1 MSLDKTLLGIAKS
14 AVDTQQKSRDGRNV
28 VSKGVDAVT
37 NKSYANEDKK
47 VAAAALRK
55 WENSTWKPKV
65 EAKLKQEL
73 KTRAPHLKP
82 GSKAY
87 QQTYDSLFNKNYKD
101 LQSAKAK
108 AQQQIGTLRQKGQT
122 QRQVDNEYSQKE
134 AARNNNTKLQAA
146 SSAARDTGEA
156 VSGALAT
163 GSSRAL
169 RYPLQLAA
177 DIGENDDGG
186 IFDRGA
192 KALERH
198 EDNLQQVYPAYADI
212 QQNGNFGQKL
222 ALSAVEQI
230 PNLALSFTGAG
241 AAAKGAQVAGAGAN
255 MTAATAYGTAAA
267 TMYPQAYGDGNDSTK
282 QELENAT
289 PEQLRVAV
297 RSKDIYKDHFD
308 KNIKAGMSEDEAH
321 QKSRDQTISSIAE
334 ESGDAVGL
342 ATLALSMIAPGV
354 GSFTANQAAGGAVS
368 KFGQKVFNKLAAKA
382 DAGKVAKYAIP
393 TAVGTGI
400 VGLNVAEEALQEG
413 YTDYKA
419 QQAAVDVGVKDKIN
433 QPQLKEAMLMGGVL
447 GGLMGGGTYVGTR
460 NSKFQQAQ
468 DGLREAQDTYAQA
481 AAIIPQLQQ
490 QIEEV
495 SPRSAE
501 GQALTAQLEETKAA
515 LSTMA
520 AEAETRGIPKTS
532 LARRAP
538 RIDPTNSFDTDFN
551 GQVDGATEL
560 SEQDFENALN
570 PDVTPA
576 PQVTPAAPVMSEQEL
591 DIQDAQLA
599 EFIAEQHALDEA
611 IEDGSNDKPV
621 EQSLAEAQNW
631 YDSKRGE
638 GKQGLSGVVSRAAA
652 TEQDA
657 AFAQQQE
664 GIKGAT
670 ASINDYIASER
681 AKQQQIDGQLQQEA
695 EAATTDAEK
704 QAVAQ
709 KIEQRDAE
717 RAKEDDIL
725 EAREQLA
732 QPYENELFDT
742 TIIGADGAPFKLAR
756 FWDSS
761 LPAGAKAKA
770 IADAFGGQIDQNVAK
785 SDWAN
790 LPEGVQKELH
800 QWFTER
806 LNGVRQSREGA
817 VAQAGEQ
824 VAAPA
829 VEQEQEVAPTG
840 NGLTMPQ
847 QTVVQTDSTPATSQ
861 LTDEN
866 PVINIPAPG
875 GKAVNVATK
884 PTVSSKVSQALI
896 DKYGATKTYGREPW
910 QLIGENDYGMPIYQH
925 QNGERITQKASGDNL
940 GAEAVTPDSYTVDA
954 KELAKEH
961 YTKEEVEAARER
973 GQARAD
979 ESKKS
984 VAPTTEEGV
993 YKSGPIARGV
1003 MKRQKLDTDRY
1014 EVAKTAEGF
1023 VIRERKLN
1031 ADEQESLSVKK
1042 ALNLKEGQELGD
1054 IQINGYKKANAIVSE
1069 ANYLNAVI
1077 EYDGDNGRIKGTYKY
1092 QALSNSTPTPQQNTT
1107 APSNDAAIGKDG
1119 LAKWFGSNDKAQSFI
1134 DKKGIADTHEVVSAG
1149 KSRFEIQPKA
1159 EGTPQADVAKAE
1171 TVSESQDNYERKL
1184 VTGDRVTAKNN
1195 NEYEITNVEFNSS
1208 GGVNSVSTLFI
1219 PNPNS
1224 PNADKSFSP
1233 QRRSIAEF
1241 NNMFGSRV
1249 GSFEA
1254 PSATQSPKNITDEQ
1268 FAELTSS
1275 RTTPS
1280 TPTGEKSA
1288 PAKRAE
1294 AKKVATEKTQ
1304 NDVAETEATP
1314 KKKTAAEL
1322 RASLLDNNKIISK
1335 DKAEEYKKTL
1345 KSRLSQANT
1354 GFDVEAFVAASGL
1367 AVAYIE
1373 GGIRSFNDFA
1383 TLLVDDVGVKVKK
1396 YLLPAWEGARA
1407 YDDLD
1412 TEGMTSTEDARAEF
1426 NALVADGFFDE
1437 AKAEPEQASTPAKSK
1452 HKETIKSNGDINK
1465 LIGENEEGLPIY
1477 ENDEGIRVI
1486 SHNNGMVLEKEKYTV
1501 APTDSGLQAQL
1512 SERSD
1517 KFKTTDELSEND
1529 DDTEAGTQ
1537 DKAGAQEVRARGSD
1551 PQSGNAQDDNGDVAQ
1566 GQPTDDSTTGQSE
1579 STGRSSVRGAGTDVA
1594 DDGAVPGSENA
1605 TDGRK
1610 GASGEGAP
1618 NVGAGK
1624 SETGSQSGR
1633 VAAVKSPA
1641 ATAAQATDLLIDNP
1655 LEIVGGTPVQRF
1667 NRNRAALELL
1677 DQLEVEGRQAT
1688 TEEQKV
1694 LAAYIGWGSFGQDLF
1709 QGSWE
1714 YPKYRDEGV
1723 WKERSEWLR
1732 NMMGKENWESAQ
1744 RSITNAHYTDP
1755 PTVMAM
1761 WDMLARMGFDGG
1773 RVLEPSMG
1781 TGNFFSMMP
1790 ADIKSRS
1797 QLTGIELDE
1806 MTGAIAKQLF
1816 PQSNVQIM
1824 GYQDSKTP
1832 DNFYDVVVGN
1842 WPFENTP
1849 VADRKYNKFN
1859 PMLHDYFFLKTMDQ
1873 VRPGGIVIGITSA
1886 GSMDKKNTVI
1896 RGELAKQA
1904 ELISAIRLPSG
1915 AFKDYA
1921 GTSVVTDIVIL
1932 RKRPEKLGMIPQ
1944 DATWVNIGTYDRTPS
1959 GKPVE
1964 INQYYL
1970 DNPQNIIGTL
1980 DYGSGATQ
1988 FPGMIVRRPDNM
2000 SERLQQAIELVPE
2013 NVIQE
2018 DTTTDHITYYANKAG
2033 ERHGSLFMQDD
2044 KLMLVRGDQA
2054 VLAQDV
2060 VKYEVKSEKTTKER
2074 EGQIKDAIDLRRKY
2088 SALVDAERANEPA
2101 ETQRK
2106 ALKDAYKSFVKNN
2119 GPLRESYAL
2128 KYMLKANDPFY
2139 FELAALEDDAGNHAA
2154 IMDKSTTRGMKTL
2167 ENPSIRDA
2175 YVLARN
2181 QSVSPSVK
2189 EIAKLSKKTEAE
2201 VKRELKES
2209 GAVIEAPNGDLIPSD
2224 IYLSG
2229 NVRQKLREAQAA
2241 FDDGNKAMKENI
2253 AALQNVVPEDIP
2265 YFNIETKLG
2274 ATWVPIESYQDYLA
2288 SMLGLDSS
2296 DGIEVTFVAGRW
2308 KVRLKAGMDHTSAA
2322 RTNYGTAHYKFSDLA
2337 QAAIRNQTIKIMK
2350 TDPQGDKYYDAEASN
2365 EVNARIGKIREDF
2378 GTWLWSDPE
2387 RRVDLEREYNESR
2400 NAWATPKYDGS
2411 FLTFEGMALTLGQGE
2426 FSLREHQANAIWRA
2440 IVNRRSL
2447 NAHEVGTGKTFT
2459 MGGIAI
2465 ESRRYGIAKK
2475 PIILAH
2481 NANSAAVAAEIRMM
2495 YPSSRV
2501 LYIDNLEPKNRELR
2515 LRQIANDDWDAIVM
2529 PHSLVDRLSLTE
2541 ETLMRMAAD
2550 DIAALEAEFYATAAE
2565 AGIDVSKVD
2574 LDDEESVSK
2583 VRSRTAKEMA
2593 KTRKRVIEGIKKQA
2607 QQASKAGAV
2616 SFEDLGIDMILVD
2629 EVHEFKKPP
2638 IVTSMDMKGLNTDV
2652 SQRSIQLQ
2660 FLTRYVRQMNNG
2672 GNVHTFTGTPITNTI
2687 TEIYHQMRYV
2697 MDSEMEKVSVSD
2709 WDGWFGSFATE
2720 VQDVELTSA
2729 GDYEM
2734 TTRLAGFI
2742 NVPELR
2748 QMVGQYM
2755 DTVFA
2760 EDMPEMQPRRTD
2772 SGKTMADDNLT
2783 EKEKA
2788 HLLNGR
2794 TEGAKD
2800 RPYKKVINDSADMTP
2815 LQEAA
2820 FAEVQRLAGEWR
2832 DASGKQK
2839 REWVNKNDPRA
2850 PFAYTNMAE
2859 KASAD
2864 VRLLDPSLVGKEG
2877 QTNDDPNSK
2886 TSRAIRNIME
2896 IYHSDKDANQV
2907 IFMDKGYNKTATRS
2921 TGNRDENKKMIY
2933 EKVDVFSPVADMV
2946 ERLVQSG
2953 IPREQIAVVTGS
2965 TKKEDRHRIA
2975 QAVNNSEIRVVIGS
2989 TQTLGVGVNM
2999 QRNLRAMHHMDAPY
3013 MPGELEQR
3021 NGRGQRQG
3029 NQWNTV
3035 LEYRYM
3041 TDRLDGKRWQILA
3054 VKQRFITAFMKSRGD
3069 TRTIEGE
3076 AAAEEQSDILES
3088 FSEAAG
3094 DPRVLQRVKL
3104 QGKQDSLKNKERIYT
3119 RGIADMKREIRS
3131 QKDRAVKGKEA
3142 LAKLDPKIVAD
3153 TLQAQR
3159 EIFKATIDGKS
3170 FDKRADA
3177 IEAANKF
3184 IEDNVR
3190 LGTDKPIEVGTYA
3203 GVQLRSVWDQFDSE
3217 PKVIM
3222 DLGGQRFAGKGIAGL
3237 EAVMRNFPKFIES
3250 SQADIDKANTTVKNL
3265 EKALDQPFGQAQ
3277 DLERNIKQLADLQK
3291 DLEMNP
3297 VPPPAWLRQGAPM
3310 DSEVYRNKAPFI
3322 VTGHRYDSNG
3332 WFVMAEDSKGQ
3343 VAIPYLEAKD
3353 ASGMALYD
3361 EKAFVAP
3368 EVTENKRGKDNTKPD
3383 GKNDNELEIDIEA
3396 DRVPAK
3402 DEQPKY
3408 SKTNPAKGNTVTT
3421 SQQVISALQKHFG
3434 KDAVAALIKSGK
3446 LRVRSLNDFVNA
3458 DGRLL
3463 IPSDAEGFYYDGKVV
3478 LIADN
3483 LTADNAVA
3491 TLLHEMGGHAGIQSM
3506 LDPQTYMGLM
3516 ANFDALVKSG
3526 NKYAVRAKERAEAST
3541 DSDSEARDEYIPYL
3555 ITEYAQASERGG
3567 AIGVIKRFVNRVMAG
3582 VRAWVR
3588 NHTGV
3593 QLKMTPNDMVQ
3604 LAERMVKRLSEQSA
3618 TDMTIADV
3626 ENMPAA
3632 EMQFSGS
3639 NIPSQQVAAIRKQ
3652 YKGSASWMKAPNG
3665 EPTNLNEQQW
3675 LQARTPHFKDWF
3687 GDWEDNAAN
3696 ASKVVDTNG
3705 EPLVMYH
3712 GTNQDFWAF
3721 DMDRSIK
3728 GRNNGMRGMFFSDNA
3743 ELAASYSV
3751 DTMNNPD
3758 IVEAR
3763 RSGDR
3768 AYVDSVKAR
3777 LLTEATTNAD
3787 ANTKAVF
3794 VNSRTPLEQDMK
3806 GGSFW
3811 EANQNAAARM
3821 EINQDKWDGV
3831 INDNVED
3838 NASNESAHGP
3848 TKVVISFDPTN
3859 IKSATDNVGMFNA
3872 SNADIRYSNK
3882 PQFSRRYSNLG
3893 TDGKPVTAKEKALDK
3908 IALAQA
3914 TTMSSKFGINL
3925 LLRRHLATPQHVA
3938 LLNPV
3943 FKLFTDN
3950 IQSRIA
3956 YENNEAGL
3964 VQTLLPEIWDT
3975 RLVVGKKKAA
3985 MERVSTAIF
3994 DGTMADQVWTDS
4006 ELETKF
4012 NHTRQDIGFYRRAR
4026 RAIDKS
4032 VMNMTVDT
4040 LSSLAKGTKLVNMET
4055 IQRLKLAGMH
4065 PIFHNLA
4072 LQQHMTDELQKLAK
4086 GGLITPKAEARMQ
4099 KQLDAVFDVMAAVAG
4114 KYDKLVE
4121 DGYAPLMRFG
4131 HYAVEVRDKISN
4143 DLDLFELYETKG
4155 QQRKAIK
4162 ELKERYDESQF
4173 SVGTGT
4179 LNPEGFKQFKN
4190 KGLSPETVQLFAAEL
4205 GLDDD
4210 SGYQAYLKIAVSDR
4224 SALKRLIHRKKV
4236 PGYSEDMPRVLSSF
4250 VMSNARYS
4258 GRGLYNSEIE
4268 RSIQNIED
4276 GNLQNEAQKV
4286 FENIENPQEEF
4297 AQQRSLMFHYF
4308 MGFSPAF
4315 FFLNLTQPFTQTIPK
4330 LTAYVGAGKGHAYM
4344 AQALG
4349 IVGKNMGASAIEMG
4363 KKVAGMPTPNW
4374 RGFEDKLP
4382 AWVKKEDYLRMARE
4396 GHLDP
4401 QNIYMIKGLERGK
4414 GGVASGIWGNIESA
4428 AGWFA
4433 EVSESMN
4440 RRSTMIAAFRVA
4452 HDMGDAKLKAKGFDS
4467 KYDFAV
4473 SIIQQ
4478 TQGIYNK
4485 GNRSGLARGN
4495 GKLGQYGPLILVFKQ
4510 FTINYT
4516 EQMIRHGKDKEAKSL
4531 AVAMMWQFAL
4541 AGMLGLPFADD
4552 LRDLFEGIAYRVF
4565 GKAFNLPDYLEGLLG
4580 KSNADALMY
4589 GLASEKGRIDLF
4601 GRSSLGNIIPG
4612 TDVIR
4617 PGPTDWA
4624 EILGASSGFYES
4636 FFSAASMA
4644 ADGHYKDALITASPR
4659 YVRDAASGAEIAL
4672 TGSYRNTKGDKIM
4685 DLDKTDAVIKSM
4697 AFNPSNNARPGRDR
4711 SNAYNMKNMLKAK
4724 TDYFSKHLAEA
4735 MYQENDERLDELYNE
4750 MDAWNE
4756 RNAEHF
4762 NVDIDKIEKSAE
4774 KRVERKDFGS
4784 AERQNVQDS
4793 LAQRQD
4799 DLAGT

>member
-1 MSLDKTLLGIAKS
+1 MSLDKTLLSIAKS
-14 AVDTQQKSRDGRNV
+14 AVDKQQKTRDGRNV

-47 VAAAALRK
+47 IAAAALRQ

-65 EAKLKQEL
+65 ATKLKQEL

-82 GSKAY
+82 GTKAY
-87 QQTYDSLFNKNYKD
+87 QNTYDSLYNKNYQD
-101 LQSAKAK
+101 LQSAKTK
-108 AQQQIGTLRQKGQT
+108 VQQQLGTLRQKGQT
-122 QRQVDNEYSQKE
+122 QRQLDNDYSQKE
-134 AARNNNTKLQAA
+134 AARNKNTKLQSA
-146 SSAARDTGEA
+146 SLAARDAAEA

-163 GSSRAL
+163 GTSRAL

-177 DIGENDDGG
+177 DVGENDDGG

-198 EDNLQQVYPAYADI
+198 EDNLQQVYPAYEDI
-212 QQNGNFGQKL
+212 QQNGTFTQKL
-222 ALSAVEQI
+222 ALSAVEQV

-241 AAAKGAQVAGAGAN
+241 AAAKGAQLLGAGSKA
-255 MTAATAYGTAAA
+255 TAATAYGTAAA

-289 PEQLRVAV
+289 PEQLATAV
-297 RSKDIYKDHFD
+297 RSKDIYKGHFD
-308 KNIKAGMSEDEAH
+308 KNVKAGMSADEAH
-321 QKSRDQTISSIAE
+321 AKSRDQTISSIAE

-342 ATLALSMIAPGV
+342 ATLALSMLAPGV
-354 GSFTANQAAGGAVS
+354 GSFTANRAAGGAVS
-368 KFGQKVFNKLAAKA
+368 QWGQKVFNTLAVKA
-382 DAGKVAKYAIP
+382 DAGKVAKVAIP
-393 TAVGTGI
+393 AAMGTAI
-400 VGLNVAEEALQEG
+400 VGLNVAEEASQEG
-413 YTDYKA
+413 FTDYTA
-419 QQAAVDVGVKDKIN
+419 QKAAVDVGVKDKIN
-433 QPQLKEAMLMGGVL
+433 TAQLKESMLMGGIL
-447 GGLMGGGTYVGTR
+447 GGLMGGSVYVGTR
-460 NSKFQQAQ
+460 NSKLHQAQ
-468 DGLREAQDTYAQA
+468 DDLKTAQQAYAEVAGQ
-481 AAIIPQLQQ
+481 IPQLQQ
-490 QIEEV
+490 QIEAV

-501 GQALTAQLEETKAA
+501 GQALTARVEETRAA
-515 LSTMA
+515 LDAMA
-520 AEAETRGIPKTS
+520 AEAEKVSIPRSS

-538 RIDPTNSFDTDFN
+538 RIEPTNSTANDFD
-551 GQVDGATEL
+551 GAIDGATEMDAQ
-560 SEQDFENALN
+560 SFENALN
-570 PDVTPA
+570 PNGTPA
-576 PQVTPAAPVMSEQEL
+576 PQAAPVAPIMSEQEL
-591 DIQDAQLA
+591 DAQDAQIA
-599 EFIAEQHALDEA
+599 ELIAEQQQLDEA
-611 IEDGSNDKPV
+611 IEDGSNEKPL
-621 EQSLAEAQNW
+621 EESIAAAQSW

-652 TEQDA
+652 TEQDT

-664 GIKGAT
+664 VIKGAT
-670 ASINDYIASER
+670 TSINDYIASER
-681 AKQQQIDGQLQQEA
+681 AKQQQIDTQLQEDA
-695 EAATTDAEK
+695 IAAKTEREK
-704 QAVAQ
+704 REV
-709 KIEQRDAE
+709 EQRAKQREID
-717 RAKEDDIL
+717 RAQEDEL
-725 EAREQLA
+725 LATREQLA

-742 TIIGADGAPFKLAR
+742 TIVGADGAPFKLAR
-756 FWDSS
+756 FWDSNM
-761 LPAGAKAKA
+761 PAAAKAKA

-785 SDWAN
+785 SDWST
-790 LPEGVQKELH
+790 LPEGVQKDLH
-800 QWFTER
+800 KWFAER
-806 LNGVRQSREGA
+806 LAGVRQSRE
-817 VAQAGEQ
+817 AGEQ
-824 VAAPA
+824 TAAPIA
-829 VEQEQEVAPTG
+829 EQVTAPIAEQPQAVAPTAG
-840 NGLTMPQ
+840 GLTMPVQ
-847 QTVVQTDSTPATSQ
+847 QPVAQTDSTPAATQ
-861 LTDEN
+861 LTEQN
-866 PVINIPAPG
+866 PVINIPAPS
-875 GKAVNVATK
+875 AATTTTDEASTTEQTYK
-884 PTVSSKVSQALI
+884 SQ
-896 DKYGATKTYGREPW
+896 P
-910 QLIGENDYGMPIYQH
+910 
-925 QNGERITQKASGDNL
+925 
-940 GAEAVTPDSYTVDA
+940 
-954 KELAKEH
+954 
-961 YTKEEVEAARER
+961 AAR
-973 GQARAD
+973 AA
-979 ESKKS
+979 
-984 VAPTTEEGV
+984 
-993 YKSGPIARGV
+993 
-1003 MKRQKLDTDRY
+1003 MKQQKLDPKMTDVVQTDAGW
-1014 EVAKTAEGF
+1014 ELVAKP
-1023 VIRERKLN
+1023 
-1031 ADEQESLSVKK
+1031 ADTK
-1042 ALNLKEGQELGD
+1042 
-1054 IQINGYKKANAIVSE
+1054 
-1069 ANYLNAVI
+1069 
-1077 EYDGDNGRIKGTYKY
+1077 
-1092 QALSNSTPTPQQNTT
+1092 TPKQKSATL
-1107 APSNDAAIGKDG
+1107 KDG
-1119 LAKWFGSNDKAQSFI
+1119 SVRWYGSNDKAQGFI
-1134 DKKGIADTHEVVSAG
+1134 DDNGYADTHEVVNTG
-1149 KSRFEIQPKA
+1149 KRFEVQPKA
-1159 EGTPQADVAKAE
+1159 ETSRPKEALGGQRLRQVGIGD
-1171 TVSESQDNYERKL
+1171 TV
-1184 VTGDRVTAKNN
+1184 THKNGIDHKVIEIN
-1195 NEYEITNVEFNSS
+1195 INES
-1208 GGVNSVSTLFI
+1208 GGI
-1219 PNPNS
+1219 
-1224 PNADKSFSP
+1224 D
-1233 QRRSIAEF
+1233 SIRTE
-1241 NNMFGSRV
+1241 V
-1249 GSFEA
+1249 A
-1254 PSATQSPKNITDEQ
+1254 PKHSSDPKNPIKAKWKLGELNRYFGDFDIALPQPKVAESKPKANKPLSDDQ

-1280 TPTGEKSA
+1280 TPTGEQSA

-1294 AKKVATEKTQ
+1294 AKKESKLTVEPGDTTWQKTYGKTQALIKKLVSKGYLSQSDVNNTSGEWSRQIELAHKGIKAEREATNIAPQSTTEKTQ
-1304 NDVAETEATP
+1304 NDVSEQEGKSRFADNKLFTED
-1314 KKKTAAEL
+1314 KVAAA
-1322 RASLLDNNKIISK
+1322 RAR
-1335 DKAEEYKKTL
+1335 L
-1345 KSRLSQANT
+1345 KSKLTQVN
-1354 GFDVEAFVAASGL
+1354 SGL
-1367 AVAYIE
+1367 DPEILIDGMTLAGAYIE
-1373 GGIRSFNDFA
+1373 SGVRKFGDYA
-1383 TLLVDDVGVKVKK
+1383 KMMMEDVGTEVKP
-1396 YLLPAWEGARA
+1396 YLLSFWEGTRH
-1407 YDDLD
+1407 YPGLD
-1412 TEGMTSTEDARAEF
+1412 TAGMTSPEESKREFDALNTVPDVKPVDPNLPSDEKAVQEVFDMPLSDIFNIVFKESERLEIKAKRTRNQDDQAAANKAKRKARQDITDVEQAVIDYAENKITLGEF
-1426 NALVADGFFDE
+1426 LDSKAGKHQEFIDAAYKDRDKQAGFSGNQQ
-1437 AKAEPEQASTPAKSK
+1437 AEPEQASTPAPQAAPKKVGSGTQTK
-1452 HKETIKSNGDINK
+1452 T
-1465 LIGENEEGLPIY
+1465 LIGENNEGLPLYEDDRGVRSILEHGIIY
-1477 ENDEGIRVI
+1477 VNEGVNITPTGIEQNPREQRYLTKEELAQEN
-1486 SHNNGMVLEKEKYTV
+1486 NN
-1501 APTDSGLQAQL
+1501 
-1512 SERSD
+1512 
-1517 KFKTTDELSEND
+1517 
-1529 DDTEAGTQ
+1529 DTEAGTQ
-1537 DKAGAQEVRARGSD
+1537 DQAGAQEVRARGSN
-1551 PQSGNAQDDNGDVAQ
+1551 PQSRNAQDDSGDVAQ
-1566 GQPTDDSTTGQSE
+1566 GQPTDDSATGQGE

-1594 DDGAVPGSENA
+1594 DDGAVPSSKNA

-1610 GASGEGAP
+1610 GTSGEGAP
-1618 NVGAGK
+1618 NAGAGK
-1624 SETGSQSGR
+1624 SDGDSKSGR
-1633 VAAVKSPA
+1633 LAAVKSPA

-1677 DQLEVEGRQAT
+1677 EQLEVEGRQAT

-1709 QGSWE
+1709 QGSWD

-1932 RKRPEKLGMIPQ
+1932 RKRPEKLGMIPE

-1964 INQYYL
+1964 VNQYYL

-2018 DTTTDHITYYANKAG
+2018 DTTADHITYYANKTG

-2101 ETQRK
+2101 EAQRK
-2106 ALKDAYKSFVKNN
+2106 ALKDTYKSFVKKN
-2119 GPLRESYAL
+2119 GPLRDAYAL
-2128 KYMLKANDPFY
+2128 NYMLKANDPFY

-2154 IMDKSTTRGMKTL
+2154 IMDKSTTRGMKSL

-2201 VKRELKES
+2201 VKKELKES

-2241 FDDGNKAMKENI
+2241 FDGGNKAMKDNI

-2296 DGIEVTFVAGRW
+2296 EGIEVSFVAGRW
-2308 KVRLKAGMDHTSAA
+2308 KVRLKSGMDHTSAA

-2350 TDPQGDKYYDAEASN
+2350 TDPNGEKYYDAEASN

-2426 FSLREHQANAIWRA
+2426 FNLREHQANAIWRA

-2541 ETLMRMAAD
+2541 DTLMRMAAD
-2550 DIAALEAEFYATAAE
+2550 DIAALEAEFYAAAEE

-2574 LDDEESVSK
+2574 LDDEDSVSK

-2607 QQASKAGAV
+2607 QQSSKAGAV

-2772 SGKTMADDNLT
+2772 SGKTMADDNLS

-2815 LQEAA
+2815 AQEAA
-2820 FAEVQRLAGEWR
+2820 FAEVKRLAGEWR
-2832 DASGKQK
+2832 DADGKQK
-2839 REWVNKNDPRA
+2839 REWINTNDPRA

-2877 QTNDDPNSK
+2877 QTNDDLNSK
-2886 TSRAIRNIME
+2886 TSRAVKNVTE
-2896 IYHSDKDANQV
+2896 IYRSHKDANQV
-2907 IFMDKGYNKTATRS
+2907 IFMETGYNKTATRS

-2933 EKVDVFSPVADMV
+2933 EKIEVFSPVADMV

-2965 TKKEDRHRIA
+2965 TKKDERHRIA

-2999 QRNLRAMHHMDAPY
+2999 QRNLRAMHHIDAPY
-3013 MPGELEQR
+3013 MPGQLEQR

-3069 TRTIEGE
+3069 TRTIEGD

-3153 TLQAQR
+3153 TLQSQR
-3159 EIFKATIDGKS
+3159 EMFKATIDGKS

-3203 GVQLRSVWDQFDSE
+3203 GVQIRSVWDQFDSE

-3250 SQADIDKANTTVKNL
+3250 SQSAIDKANTTVKNL

-3332 WFVMAEDSKGQ
+3332 WFVIAEDDKGQ

-3361 EKAFVAP
+3361 EKEFVAP
-3368 EVTENKRGKDNTKPD
+3368 EVTENKRGKDSKKPD
-3383 GKNDNELEIDIEA
+3383 GKNENELEIDIDA

-3402 DEQPKY
+3402 DEQPKF
-3408 SKTNPAKGNTVTT
+3408 SKINPAKGLTGTT
-3421 SQQVISALQKHFG
+3421 SQQVIAVLQNHFG
-3434 KDAVAALIKSGK
+3434 KETVAKLVKAGK

-3463 IPSDAEGFYYDGKVV
+3463 IPSDAEGFYYDGKVT

-3483 LTADNAVA
+3483 LTPETVVA
-3491 TLLHEMGGHAGIQSM
+3491 TLLHELGGHAGIQNM
-3506 LDPQTYMGLM
+3506 LAPQTYMSLM
-3516 ANFDALVKSG
+3516 ENFYSLVNSG
-3526 NKYAVRAKERAEAST
+3526 NKYAVRAKERAEAMT
-3541 DSDSEARDEYIPYL
+3541 GSDSEARDEYIPYL
-3555 ITEYAQASERGG
+3555 ITEYAQATERGG
-3567 AIGVIKRFVNRVMAG
+3567 PLAVIKRFINRVMAG
-3582 VRAWVR
+3582 VRTWVS
-3588 NHTGV
+3588 NNTGV
-3593 QLKMTPNDMVQ
+3593 QLKITPNDITQ
-3604 LAERMVKRLSEQSA
+3604 LAERMVKRLAEQSA
-3618 TDMTIADV
+3618 SDMTIAGI

-3632 EMQFSGS
+3632 QMQFSQDS
-3639 NIPSQQVAAIRKQ
+3639 VDQTDTPAFKQ
-3652 YKGSASWMKAPNG
+3652 
-3665 EPTNLNEQQW
+3665 
-3675 LQARTPHFKDWF
+3675 WF
-3687 GDWEDNAAN
+3687 GD
-3696 ASKVVDTNG
+3696 SKVIDSNG
-3705 EPLVMYH
+3705 EPLIVYH
-3712 GTNQDFWAF
+3712 GTIKVFNEFNTTDFGALLGKGSYFTASESEARQYSGQGTRIVPAYLSIENPYYVDSPMEVIPSRSDMLDKGYDGVIYKDENGGIKWAVAHKPTQIKSSTNNAGTF
-3721 DMDRSIK
+3721 DGS
-3728 GRNNGMRGMFFSDNA
+3728 
-3743 ELAASYSV
+3743 
-3751 DTMNNPD
+3751 NPD
-3758 IVEAR
+3758 IR
-3763 RSGDR
+3763 
-3768 AYVDSVKAR
+3768 
-3777 LLTEATTNAD
+3777 
-3787 ANTKAVF
+3787 
-3794 VNSRTPLEQDMK
+3794 
-3806 GGSFW
+3806 
-3811 EANQNAAARM
+3811 
-3821 EINQDKWDGV
+3821 
-3831 INDNVED
+3831 
-3838 NASNESAHGP
+3838 
-3848 TKVVISFDPTN
+3848 
-3859 IKSATDNVGMFNA
+3859 
-3872 SNADIRYSNK
+3872 
-3882 PQFSRRYSNLG
+3882 FSRRYSTLG
-3893 TDGKPVTAKEKALDK
+3893 TDGKPVTAKEIARDRV
-3908 IALAQA
+3908 ALAQA
-3914 TTMSSKFGINL
+3914 VTMSSKFGVNL

-3938 LLNPV
+3938 LLNPI
-3943 FKLFTDN
+3943 FKIFTDN
-3950 IQSRIA
+3950 VQSRIA

-3964 VQTLLPEIWDT
+3964 IQTYLPEIWDT
-3975 RLVVGKKKAA
+3975 RLIYGDKKKS
-3985 MERVSTAIF
+3985 MERVSKAMF
-3994 DGTMADQVWTDS
+3994 DGTMADKVWTDS
-4006 ELETKF
+4006 ELQTMF
-4012 NHTRQDIGFYRRAR
+4012 DLTDQDIGFYRRAR
-4026 RAIDKS
+4026 QAVDGS
-4032 VMNMTVDT
+4032 VLNMTVDT
-4040 LSSLAKGTKLVNMET
+4040 LSSLAKGTKLINLPTV
-4055 IQRLKLAGMH
+4055 QRLKMQGLH

-4072 LQQHMTDELQKLAK
+4072 LQQHMTDELEKLAK
-4086 GGLITPKAEARMQ
+4086 GGLITPKAEARLQ
-4099 KQLDAVFDVMAAVAG
+4099 KQLDAVFDVMGAIAG

-4131 HYAVEVRDKISN
+4131 NYAVEVRDKT
-4143 DLDLFELYETKG
+4143 DDKLDLFELYETKG

-4162 ELKERYDESQF
+4162 ELKERYDETQF
-4173 SVGTGT
+4173 TVDTGT
-4179 LNPEGFKQFKN
+4179 LNPEGFKQFKD

-4210 SGYQAYLKIAVSDR
+4210 GAYQAYLKIAVSDR

-4258 GRGLYNSEIE
+4258 GRSLYNNEIE

-4286 FENIENPQEEF
+4286 FENMEDPQEEF
-4297 AQQRSLMFHYF
+4297 AGTRSLMFFYY

-4330 LTAYVGAGKGHAYM
+4330 LTAYVGAAKGHAYM
-4344 AQALG
+4344 AQAMG
-4349 IVGKNMGASAIEMG
+4349 IIGKHMGQSIIKTGKNLVGLPS
-4363 KKVAGMPTPNW
+4363 PNFK
-4374 RGFEDKLP
+4374 GFEDKLP
-4382 AWVKKEDYLRMARE
+4382 AWVKREDYLRMARE

-4414 GGVASGIWGNIESA
+4414 GGVASGVWGNIQAS

-4433 EVSESMN
+4433 EVSESIN

-4452 HDMGDAKLKAKGFDS
+4452 KDMGDAKLKAKGFDS

-4473 SIIQQ
+4473 SVIQQ

-4516 EQMIRHGKDKEAKSL
+4516 EQMIRHGQDKEVKAL

-4552 LRDLFEGIAYRVF
+4552 LRDIFEGIAYRVF

-4589 GLASEKGRIDLF
+4589 GLASEKGRVDIY
-4601 GRSSLGNIIPG
+4601 GRSSLGNVIPG

-4644 ADGHYKDALITASPR
+4644 ADGKYKDALITASPR
-4659 YVRDAASGAEIAL
+4659 YIRDAASGAEIAL

-4685 DLDKTDAVIKSM
+4685 DLDKTDAVIKAM
-4697 AFNPSNNARPGRDR
+4697 QFNPANNARPGRDR
-4711 SNAYNMKNMLKAK
+4711 SNAYDMKNMLKAK

-4735 MYQENDERLDELYNE
+4735 IYQENDERVDALYNE
-4750 MDAWNE
+4750 IDAWNE

-4784 AERQNVQDS
+4784 SERQNIQDS
-4793 LAQRQD
+4793 LALRQEE
-4799 DLAGT
+4799 LAGT

>member
-14 AVDTQQKSRDGRNV
+14 AVDTQRKSRDGRNV

-55 WENSTWKPKV
+55 WENETWKPKV
-65 EAKLKQEL
+65 EVKLKQEL
-73 KTRAPHLKP
+73 QRIAPKLKP
-82 GSKAY
+82 GSPKYQETYDSLYNKNHQGLQAAKAKAY
-87 QQTYDSLFNKNYKD
+87 QQL
-101 LQSAKAK
+101 
-108 AQQQIGTLRQKGQT
+108 GTLRQKGQT
-122 QRQVDNEYSQKE
+122 QRQVDNRYTQKE
-134 AARNNNTKLQAA
+134 ASRNNNTRLQAA

-163 GSSRAL
+163 GTSRAL

-177 DIGENDDGG
+177 DVGENDDGG

-241 AAAKGAQVAGAGAN
+241 AAAKGAQLAGAGAK

-267 TMYPQAYGDGNDSTK
+267 TLYPQAYGDGNDSTK
-282 QELENAT
+282 QEIEEAQAL
-289 PEQLRVAV
+289 PLSSKK
-297 RSKDIYKDHFD
+297 RSKKLFEGHFND
-308 KNIKAGMSEDEAH
+308 NIKAGLSEDESWDKA
-321 QKSRDQTISSIAE
+321 RDQTISSIAE
-334 ESGDAVGL
+334 ETGHTVGV
-342 ATLALSMIAPGV
+342 ATALLSLIAPGI

-368 KFGQKVFNKLAAKA
+368 KFGQKVFNKLAVRA
-382 DAGKVAKYAIP
+382 DAGKVAKYAVP
-393 TAVGTGI
+393 AAVGAGI

-413 YTDYKA
+413 YTDYTA
-419 QQAAVDVGVKDKIN
+419 QQAAVDVGVKNKIN
-433 QPQLKEAMLMGGVL
+433 LEQTKEAALMGGIL
-447 GGLMGGGTYVGTR
+447 GGFMGGGVYVGTR
-460 NSKFQQAQ
+460 NSKFQKAQ

-481 AAIIPQLQQ
+481 ASIIPQLQQ

-532 LARRAP
+532 LVRRAP

-570 PDVTPA
+570 PDGTPA
-576 PQVTPAAPVMSEQEL
+576 PQVTPAEPVMSEQEL

-681 AKQQQIDGQLQQEA
+681 AKQQQIDAQLQQEA
-695 EAATTDAEK
+695 QAATTDAEK

-725 EAREQLA
+725 DAREQLA

-770 IADAFGGQIDQNVAK
+770 IAEAFGGQVDQNVAK

-800 QWFTER
+800 RWFTER
-806 LNGVRQSREGA
+806 LDGVRQSREGA
-817 VAQAGEQ
+817 SVQTSEQ

-829 VEQEQEVAPTG
+829 VEQPQEVAPTG
-840 NGLTMPQ
+840 NGLTMPTQ
-847 QTVVQTDSTPATSQ
+847 QAPSATTKRRTPSAGTVAQQEESLKKINEELKNYTPAASQ

-875 GKAVNVATK
+875 GKAVNIATK

-993 YKSGPIARGV
+993 YKSKPA
-1003 MKRQKLDTDRY
+1003 
-1014 EVAKTAEGF
+1014 
-1023 VIRERKLN
+1023 
-1031 ADEQESLSVKK
+1031 
-1042 ALNLKEGQELGD
+1042 
-1054 IQINGYKKANAIVSE
+1054 
-1069 ANYLNAVI
+1069 
-1077 EYDGDNGRIKGTYKY
+1077 
-1092 QALSNSTPTPQQNTT
+1092 
-1107 APSNDAAIGKDG
+1107 
-1119 LAKWFGSNDKAQSFI
+1119 
-1134 DKKGIADTHEVVSAG
+1134 
-1149 KSRFEIQPKA
+1149 
-1159 EGTPQADVAKAE
+1159 AKA
-1171 TVSESQDNYERKL
+1171 
-1184 VTGDRVTAKNN
+1184 A
-1195 NEYEITNVEFNSS
+1195 
-1208 GGVNSVSTLFI
+1208 
-1219 PNPNS
+1219 
-1224 PNADKSFSP
+1224 
-1233 QRRSIAEF
+1233 
-1241 NNMFGSRV
+1241 
-1249 GSFEA
+1249 
-1254 PSATQSPKNITDEQ
+1254 
-1268 FAELTSS
+1268 
-1275 RTTPS
+1275 
-1280 TPTGEKSA
+1280 
-1288 PAKRAE
+1288 
-1294 AKKVATEKTQ
+1294 
-1304 NDVAETEATP
+1304 
-1314 KKKTAAEL
+1314 
-1322 RASLLDNNKIISK
+1322 
-1335 DKAEEYKKTL
+1335 
-1345 KSRLSQANT
+1345 
-1354 GFDVEAFVAASGL
+1354 
-1367 AVAYIE
+1367 
-1373 GGIRSFNDFA
+1373 
-1383 TLLVDDVGVKVKK
+1383 
-1396 YLLPAWEGARA
+1396 
-1407 YDDLD
+1407 
-1412 TEGMTSTEDARAEF
+1412 
-1426 NALVADGFFDE
+1426 
-1437 AKAEPEQASTPAKSK
+1437 
-1452 HKETIKSNGDINK
+1452 
-1465 LIGENEEGLPIY
+1465 
-1477 ENDEGIRVI
+1477 
-1486 SHNNGMVLEKEKYTV
+1486 
-1501 APTDSGLQAQL
+1501 
-1512 SERSD
+1512 
-1517 KFKTTDELSEND
+1517 
-1529 DDTEAGTQ
+1529 
-1537 DKAGAQEVRARGSD
+1537 
-1551 PQSGNAQDDNGDVAQ
+1551 
-1566 GQPTDDSTTGQSE
+1566 
-1579 STGRSSVRGAGTDVA
+1579 
-1594 DDGAVPGSENA
+1594 
-1605 TDGRK
+1605 
-1610 GASGEGAP
+1610 
-1618 NVGAGK
+1618 
-1624 SETGSQSGR
+1624 
-1633 VAAVKSPA
+1633 
-1641 ATAAQATDLLIDNP
+1641 
-1655 LEIVGGTPVQRF
+1655 
-1667 NRNRAALELL
+1667 
-1677 DQLEVEGRQAT
+1677 
-1688 TEEQKV
+1688 
-1694 LAAYIGWGSFGQDLF
+1694 
-1709 QGSWE
+1709 
-1714 YPKYRDEGV
+1714 
-1723 WKERSEWLR
+1723 
-1732 NMMGKENWESAQ
+1732 
-1744 RSITNAHYTDP
+1744 
-1755 PTVMAM
+1755 
-1761 WDMLARMGFDGG
+1761 
-1773 RVLEPSMG
+1773 
-1781 TGNFFSMMP
+1781 
-1790 ADIKSRS
+1790 
-1797 QLTGIELDE
+1797 
-1806 MTGAIAKQLF
+1806 
-1816 PQSNVQIM
+1816 
-1824 GYQDSKTP
+1824 
-1832 DNFYDVVVGN
+1832 
-1842 WPFENTP
+1842 
-1849 VADRKYNKFN
+1849 
-1859 PMLHDYFFLKTMDQ
+1859 
-1873 VRPGGIVIGITSA
+1873 
-1886 GSMDKKNTVI
+1886 
-1896 RGELAKQA
+1896 
-1904 ELISAIRLPSG
+1904 
-1915 AFKDYA
+1915 
-1921 GTSVVTDIVIL
+1921 
-1932 RKRPEKLGMIPQ
+1932 
-1944 DATWVNIGTYDRTPS
+1944 
-1959 GKPVE
+1959 
-1964 INQYYL
+1964 
-1970 DNPQNIIGTL
+1970 
-1980 DYGSGATQ
+1980 
-1988 FPGMIVRRPDNM
+1988 
-2000 SERLQQAIELVPE
+2000 
-2013 NVIQE
+2013 
-2018 DTTTDHITYYANKAG
+2018 
-2033 ERHGSLFMQDD
+2033 
-2044 KLMLVRGDQA
+2044 
-2054 VLAQDV
+2054 
-2060 VKYEVKSEKTTKER
+2060 
-2074 EGQIKDAIDLRRKY
+2074 
-2088 SALVDAERANEPA
+2088 
-2101 ETQRK
+2101 
-2106 ALKDAYKSFVKNN
+2106 
-2119 GPLRESYAL
+2119 
-2128 KYMLKANDPFY
+2128 
-2139 FELAALEDDAGNHAA
+2139 
-2154 IMDKSTTRGMKTL
+2154 
-2167 ENPSIRDA
+2167 
-2175 YVLARN
+2175 
-2181 QSVSPSVK
+2181 
-2189 EIAKLSKKTEAE
+2189 
-2201 VKRELKES
+2201 
-2209 GAVIEAPNGDLIPSD
+2209 
-2224 IYLSG
+2224 
-2229 NVRQKLREAQAA
+2229 
-2241 FDDGNKAMKENI
+2241 
-2253 AALQNVVPEDIP
+2253 
-2265 YFNIETKLG
+2265 
-2274 ATWVPIESYQDYLA
+2274 
-2288 SMLGLDSS
+2288 
-2296 DGIEVTFVAGRW
+2296 
-2308 KVRLKAGMDHTSAA
+2308 
-2322 RTNYGTAHYKFSDLA
+2322 
-2337 QAAIRNQTIKIMK
+2337 
-2350 TDPQGDKYYDAEASN
+2350 
-2365 EVNARIGKIREDF
+2365 
-2378 GTWLWSDPE
+2378 
-2387 RRVDLEREYNESR
+2387 
-2400 NAWATPKYDGS
+2400 
-2411 FLTFEGMALTLGQGE
+2411 
-2426 FSLREHQANAIWRA
+2426 
-2440 IVNRRSL
+2440 
-2447 NAHEVGTGKTFT
+2447 
-2459 MGGIAI
+2459 
-2465 ESRRYGIAKK
+2465 
-2475 PIILAH
+2475 
-2481 NANSAAVAAEIRMM
+2481 
-2495 YPSSRV
+2495 
-2501 LYIDNLEPKNRELR
+2501 
-2515 LRQIANDDWDAIVM
+2515 
-2529 PHSLVDRLSLTE
+2529 
-2541 ETLMRMAAD
+2541 
-2550 DIAALEAEFYATAAE
+2550 
-2565 AGIDVSKVD
+2565 
-2574 LDDEESVSK
+2574 
-2583 VRSRTAKEMA
+2583 
-2593 KTRKRVIEGIKKQA
+2593 IKKQ
-2607 QQASKAGAV
+2607 
-2616 SFEDLGIDMILVD
+2616 
-2629 EVHEFKKPP
+2629 
-2638 IVTSMDMKGLNTDV
+2638 N
-2652 SQRSIQLQ
+2652 
-2660 FLTRYVRQMNNG
+2660 
-2672 GNVHTFTGTPITNTI
+2672 
-2687 TEIYHQMRYV
+2687 
-2697 MDSEMEKVSVSD
+2697 
-2709 WDGWFGSFATE
+2709 
-2720 VQDVELTSA
+2720 
-2729 GDYEM
+2729 
-2734 TTRLAGFI
+2734 
-2742 NVPELR
+2742 
-2748 QMVGQYM
+2748 
-2755 DTVFA
+2755 
-2760 EDMPEMQPRRTD
+2760 
-2772 SGKTMADDNLT
+2772 
-2783 EKEKA
+2783 
-2788 HLLNGR
+2788 
-2794 TEGAKD
+2794 
-2800 RPYKKVINDSADMTP
+2800 
-2815 LQEAA
+2815 
-2820 FAEVQRLAGEWR
+2820 
-2832 DASGKQK
+2832 
-2839 REWVNKNDPRA
+2839 
-2850 PFAYTNMAE
+2850 
-2859 KASAD
+2859 
-2864 VRLLDPSLVGKEG
+2864 
-2877 QTNDDPNSK
+2877 
-2886 TSRAIRNIME
+2886 
-2896 IYHSDKDANQV
+2896 
-2907 IFMDKGYNKTATRS
+2907 
-2921 TGNRDENKKMIY
+2921 
-2933 EKVDVFSPVADMV
+2933 
-2946 ERLVQSG
+2946 
-2953 IPREQIAVVTGS
+2953 
-2965 TKKEDRHRIA
+2965 
-2975 QAVNNSEIRVVIGS
+2975 
-2989 TQTLGVGVNM
+2989 
-2999 QRNLRAMHHMDAPY
+2999 
-3013 MPGELEQR
+3013 
-3021 NGRGQRQG
+3021 
-3029 NQWNTV
+3029 
-3035 LEYRYM
+3035 
-3041 TDRLDGKRWQILA
+3041 
-3054 VKQRFITAFMKSRGD
+3054 
-3069 TRTIEGE
+3069 
-3076 AAAEEQSDILES
+3076 
-3088 FSEAAG
+3088 
-3094 DPRVLQRVKL
+3094 
-3104 QGKQDSLKNKERIYT
+3104 
-3119 RGIADMKREIRS
+3119 
-3131 QKDRAVKGKEA
+3131 
-3142 LAKLDPKIVAD
+3142 LDPKIVAD

-3310 DSEVYRNKAPFI
+3310 DSEVYRNKSPFI

-3332 WFVMAEDSKGQ
+3332 WFVIAEDDKGQ

-3361 EKAFVAP
+3361 EKDFVAP
-3368 EVTENKRGKDNTKPD
+3368 EVTENKRGKDSKKPD

-3402 DEQPKY
+3402 DDSNRPTLDDMPKY
-3408 SKTNPAKGNTVTT
+3408 SKTNPAKGNTGTT
-3421 SQQVISALQKHFG
+3421 AKQVVNTLQKHFG
-3434 KDAVAALIKSGK
+3434 KEAVASLVKSGK

-3582 VRAWVR
+3582 VRAWMR

-3665 EPTNLNEQQW
+3665 EPTKLSEKQW
-3675 LQARTPHFKDWF
+3675 LQVRTPHFKDWF

-3794 VNSRTPLEQDMK
+3794 INSRTPLEQDMK

-4099 KQLDAVFDVMAAVAG
+4099 KQLDAVFDVMGAVAG

-4162 ELKERYDESQF
+4162 DLKERYDESQF
-4173 SVGTGT
+4173 TVGTGT

-4330 LTAYVGAGKGHAYM
+4330 LTAYAGAAKGHAYM

-4516 EQMIRHGKDKEAKSL
+4516 EQMIRHGKDKEVKSL

-4601 GRSSLGNIIPG
+4601 GRSSLGNVIPG

-4644 ADGHYKDALITASPR
+4644 ADGKYKDALITASPR
-4659 YVRDAASGAEIAL
+4659 YIRDAASGAEIAL

-4685 DLDKTDAVIKSM
+4685 DLDKTDAVIKSL
-4697 AFNPSNNARPGRDR
+4697 AFNPANNARPGRDR
-4711 SNAYNMKNMLKAK
+4711 SNAYEMKNMLKAK

-4735 MYQENDERLDELYNE
+4735 IYQENDERLDELYNE

-4784 AERQNVQDS
+4784 AERQSVQDS